1 MKPETQ
7 LCTAAEIAPE
17 WVAMIRE
24 TLGREGVAFRAGDAP
39 TIEVQSVRDGVFRPL
54 QLPNNG
60 RAFRTVEDRDQIFRQ
75 LQPKYH
81 ESTP

>member
-1 MKPETQ
+1 VRSEPP
-7 LCTAAEIAPE
+7 LCSAAEIAPE
-17 WVAMIRE
+17 WLAMVRA
-24 TLGREGVAFRAGDAP
+24 TLEREGVALRAGAGP
-39 TIEVQSVRDGVFRPL
+39 SIEVQSMRDGIFRPL

-60 RAFRTVEDRDQIFRQ
+60 RAFRSVEDRDQIFRQ